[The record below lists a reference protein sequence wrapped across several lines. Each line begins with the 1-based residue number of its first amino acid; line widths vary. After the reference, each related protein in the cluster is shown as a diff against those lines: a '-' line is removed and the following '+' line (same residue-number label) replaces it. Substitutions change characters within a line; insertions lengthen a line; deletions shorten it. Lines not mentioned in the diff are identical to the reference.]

1 MKYARSATA
10 VFGLVVTAVA
20 LSALPSS
27 RYLPVD
33 VVRPIRALSVAL
45 PQGWAFFTKD
55 PTEAADLA
63 YVRRDATWVPVV
75 DAMPLTDAVGLSRQA
90 RAVDAE
96 VATLAAAADGHF
108 TACAA
113 GADLQRCATNAPRV
127 LREFERVEPPLCE
140 PVLIRRAEPIP
151 FAYGTRVSSMPS
163 MVVIVRAACPS

>member
-1 MKYARSATA
+1 VKYARSAVA
-10 VFGLVVTAVA
+10 VYGLVVTAVA

-27 RYLPVD
+27 RYLPVE
-33 VVRPIRALSVAL
+33 VVRPIRAVAVAL

-55 PTEAADLA
+55 PTEAADHA

-75 DAMPLTDAVGLSRQA
+75 AAVPPTDAIGLSRHA

-96 VATLAAAADGHF
+96 VAALVAAADGHF

-127 LREFERVEPPLCE
+127 RREFERVEPPLCE

-163 MVVIVRAACPS
+163 KVVIVHAACPS